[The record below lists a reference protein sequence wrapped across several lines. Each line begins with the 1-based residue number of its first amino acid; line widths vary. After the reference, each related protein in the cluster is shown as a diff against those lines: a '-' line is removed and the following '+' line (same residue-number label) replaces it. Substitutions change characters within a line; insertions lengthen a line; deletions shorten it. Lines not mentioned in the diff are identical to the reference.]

1 MMKNKSPFLDTLFLL
16 RKEGTLTIFSDFKT
30 LSEEEEKEAEDFFES
45 EFEKERLDF
54 LSDKIPFNKEA
65 AIWATKI
72 LYHSAQ
78 LYLIRKD
85 TAKDLEKL
93 IPQYQDE
100 KDVSA
105 ILSADLSLRFLPQL
119 LDALQVADSTDPL
132 VKILEN
138 ILQQFHY
145 SGIGLDLNLE
155 NINWEEEL
163 KNKTYRKLY
172 LERIVEKKAY
182 SLAEI
187 PYINQLL
194 IAEFGMYKDI
204 FWKELKIN
212 NTQENESRNSI

>member
-1 MMKNKSPFLDTLFLL
+1 MMENKSPFLDTLFLL
-16 RKEGTLTIFSDFKT
+16 RKEGTLTVFSDLKT
-30 LSEEEEKEAEDFFES
+30 LSEKEEKEAEDFFES

-65 AIWATKI
+65 AIWAAKV

-85 TAKDLEKL
+85 TAKNLEKL
-93 IPQYQDE
+93 IPQYLGE
-100 KDVSA
+100 KKTSA

-119 LDALQVADSTDPL
+119 LHALQVADSTDPL
-132 VKILEN
+132 VRMLEN
-138 ILQQFHY
+138 ILHQFHY

-155 NINWEEEL
+155 KINWEEEL

-182 SLAEI
+182 KLAEI
-187 PYINQLL
+187 PYVNQLL

-204 FWKELKIN
+204 FWRELKIV
-212 NTQENESRNSI
+212 EN

>member
-1 MMKNKSPFLDTLFLL
+1 MENKSPFLDTLFLL
-16 RKEGTLTIFSDFKT
+16 RKEGALTIFSDLKT
-30 LSEEEEKEAEDFFES
+30 LSEKEEKEAEDFFES

-65 AIWATKI
+65 AIWAAKI

-93 IPQYQDE
+93 IPQYQGE

-132 VKILEN
+132 AKMLEN
-138 ILQQFHY
+138 ISYQFHY

-155 NINWEEEL
+155 KINWEEEL
-163 KNKTYRKLY
+163 KDKTYRKLY

-182 SLAEI
+182 KLAEI
-187 PYINQLL
+187 PYINHLL

-204 FWKELKIN
+204 FWRELKIV
-212 NTQENESRNSI
+212 EN

>member
-1 MMKNKSPFLDTLFLL
+1 MMENKSPFLDTLFLL
-16 RKEGTLTIFSDFKT
+16 RKEGTLTVFSDFKT
-30 LSEEEEKEAEDFFES
+30 LSEKEEKEAEDFFES

-65 AIWATKI
+65 AIWAAKV

-85 TAKDLEKL
+85 TAKNLEKL
-93 IPQYQDE
+93 IPQYQGE
-100 KDVSA
+100 KKTSA

-119 LDALQVADSTDPL
+119 LHALQVADSTDPL
-132 VKILEN
+132 VKMLEN
-138 ILQQFHY
+138 ILHQFHY

-155 NINWEEEL
+155 KINWEEEL

-182 SLAEI
+182 KLAEI
-187 PYINQLL
+187 PYVNQLL

-204 FWKELKIN
+204 FWRELKIV
-212 NTQENESRNSI
+212 EN

>member
-1 MMKNKSPFLDTLFLL
+1 MMESKSRFLDTLFLL

-30 LSEEEEKEAEDFFES
+30 LSEKEEKEAEDFFES

-65 AIWATKI
+65 AIWAAKI

-85 TAKDLEKL
+85 TAKDLEKQ

-119 LDALQVADSTDPL
+119 LDALQITDSTDPL

-155 NINWEEEL
+155 KINWEEEL

-172 LERIVEKKAY
+172 LERIVGKKAY
-182 SLAEI
+182 KLAEI

-204 FWKELKIN
+204 FWRELKIV
-212 NTQENESRNSI
+212 EN

>member
-1 MMKNKSPFLDTLFLL
+1 MMEKKSPFLDTLFLL

-30 LSEEEEKEAEDFFES
+30 LSEKEEKEAEDFFES
-45 EFEKERLDF
+45 DFEKERLDF
-54 LSDKIPFNKEA
+54 LSDKISFNKEA
-65 AIWATKI
+65 AIWAAKV

-85 TAKDLEKL
+85 TAKNLEKL
-93 IPQYQDE
+93 IPQYLGE
-100 KDVSA
+100 KNVSA

-119 LDALQVADSTDPL
+119 VDALQIADSTDPL
-132 VKILEN
+132 VKMLGN
-138 ILQQFHY
+138 ILHQFHY

-155 NINWEEEL
+155 KINWEEEL

-182 SLAEI
+182 KLAEI

-204 FWKELKIN
+204 FWRELKIV
-212 NTQENESRNSI
+212 EN

>member
-1 MMKNKSPFLDTLFLL
+1 MMENKSPFLDTLFLL
-16 RKEGTLTIFSDFKT
+16 RKEGTLTIFSDLKT
-30 LSEEEEKEAEDFFES
+30 LSEKEEKEAEDFFES

-65 AIWATKI
+65 AIWAAKV

-85 TAKDLEKL
+85 TAKNLEKL
-93 IPQYQDE
+93 IPQYQGE
-100 KDVSA
+100 KNTSA

-119 LDALQVADSTDPL
+119 LDALQIADSTDPL
-132 VKILEN
+132 VKMLEN
-138 ILQQFHY
+138 ILHQFHY

-155 NINWEEEL
+155 KINWEEEL

-182 SLAEI
+182 KLAEI
-187 PYINQLL
+187 PYVNQLL

-204 FWKELKIN
+204 FWRELKIV
-212 NTQENESRNSI
+212 EN

>member
-1 MMKNKSPFLDTLFLL
+1 MMENKSPFLDTLFLL
-16 RKEGTLTIFSDFKT
+16 RKEGTLTVFSDLKT
-30 LSEEEEKEAEDFFES
+30 LSEKEEKEAEDFFES

-65 AIWATKI
+65 AIWAAKV

-93 IPQYQDE
+93 IQQYQDE

-105 ILSADLSLRFLPQL
+105 ILSADLSLRFVPQL
-119 LDALQVADSTDPL
+119 LDALQIADSTDPL

-145 SGIGLDLNLE
+145 SGIGLDLNFE
-155 NINWEEEL
+155 KINWEEEL

-182 SLAEI
+182 KLAEI

-204 FWKELKIN
+204 FWRELKIV
-212 NTQENESRNSI
+212 EN

>member
-1 MMKNKSPFLDTLFLL
+1 MMENKSPFLDTLFLL

-30 LSEEEEKEAEDFFES
+30 LSEKEEKEAEDFFES

-54 LSDKIPFNKEA
+54 LSDKIPLSKEA
-65 AIWATKI
+65 AIWAAKV

-93 IPQYQDE
+93 IPQYQAE
-100 KDVSA
+100 INTSA

-119 LDALQVADSTDPL
+119 LDALQIADSTDPL

-155 NINWEEEL
+155 KINWEEEL

-204 FWKELKIN
+204 FWKELKIV
-212 NTQENESRNSI
+212 EN